1 MDDLPEKFDHVFY
14 SNYYNDLFN
23 AFGHNKQLL
32 ENHYLKSGRF
42 ENRNYCDL
50 PDNFNW
56 QKYILF
62 NKDVFNTIEMCT
74 KDNAICHFLNNKHNL
89 NTYINDHND
98 DINDHNDDINDHNDD
113 INDKPIYILYYA
125 FLYNGQKWKNIIA
138 GQIRD
143 IYYSGILKMSKL
155 HAVLLGT
162 PCEIQEAKLLIQTII
177 NDTID
182 ITEVYENT
190 YEFPAFI
197 KIRELALINPNK
209 IFIYLHS
216 KGMINHNPGQHRT
229 MIEMLLTRSTLL
241 NWDNTLFIFKHFPEI
256 QKAGSFP
263 AQEGWIWYNFW
274 WARGSYLISCNPIEI
289 PINMVENDRFICE
302 SWLGR
307 SGTNTWT
314 DIYSLVSKNISY
326 TKDIGAQVSQFIKS
340 YF

>member
-1 MDDLPEKFDHVFY
+1 MFY

-42 ENRNYCDL
+42 ENRKYCVL

-56 QKYILF
+56 KKYILS
-62 NKDVFNTIEMCT
+62 NTDVFNTIEMCT

-89 NTYINDHND
+89 NTYINDD
-98 DINDHNDDINDHNDD
+98 DDDVNM

-125 FLYNGQKWKNIIA
+125 FLYDGQKWKNIIA

-155 HAVLLGT
+155 HAVLSGT
-162 PCEIQEAKLLIQTII
+162 PCEIQEAKLLIQSII

-190 YEFPAFI
+190 YEFSAFI
-197 KIRELALINPNK
+197 KIRELALLNPNK

-216 KGMINHNPGQHRT
+216 KGMINNNPSQNRT
-229 MIEMLLTRSTLL
+229 MIEILLTRSTLL
-241 NWDNTLFIFKHFPEI
+241 NWDTTLFIFNNFQEI

-263 AQEGWIWYNFW
+263 AQEGWIWFNFW

-307 SGTNTWT
+307 SGNNTWT
-314 DIYSLVSKNISY
+314 DIYSLVTKNISY
-326 TKDIGAQVSQFIKS
+326 TKDIEAQLLQFFKS